1 MGILRCRY
9 YGSHPKL
16 PSVFS
21 LQSLDSWGTSEDADA
36 PSKRHST
43 SDLSD
48 ATFSDIRREGWLYY
62 KQILTKKGKVRWP
75 GEGGPGCMEGGSHRT
90 FQVLLYLPCKTNK
103 QKTHLRL

>member
-1 MGILRCRY
+1 MGFLRCRY
-9 YGSHPKL
+9 YGSRPKL

-75 GEGGPGCMEGGSHRT
+75 GEGGPGWMEGGSDMT
-90 FQVLLYLPCKTNK
+90 FQVLLYLP
-103 QKTHLRL
+103 